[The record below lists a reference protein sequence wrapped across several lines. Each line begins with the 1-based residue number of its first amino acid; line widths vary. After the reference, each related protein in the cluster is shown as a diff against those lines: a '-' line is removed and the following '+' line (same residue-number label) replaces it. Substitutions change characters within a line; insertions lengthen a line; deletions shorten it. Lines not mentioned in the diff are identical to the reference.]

1 MTIFRKDR
9 TSGRGG
15 GVFIA
20 VSDKYIAS
28 HQPELDTDCEIL
40 WIKLETV
47 GSKCTYIGAFYRP
60 NENDESSLQL
70 LNSSLQRLR
79 TTNSNVWL
87 AGDFNLPG
95 IDWELGI
102 TKNDS
107 RFKNQHDEFLD
118 ILNDHG
124 LTQIITK
131 PTRDSNILDLFL
143 TNNETLITK
152 FDTLPSLG
160 ESDHDVVLVESLIK
174 PILNKAAP
182 RLKPLYN
189 KTNWDLLRAHCDL
202 IRDSFLKLDHETISI
217 ESMWKYFKSE
227 LSDAID
233 KFVPHKIV
241 SFKDN
246 LPWITKDI
254 LK

>member
-1 MTIFRKDR
+1 M
-9 TSGRGG
+9 
-15 GVFIA
+15 
-20 VSDKYIAS
+20 
-28 HQPELDTDCEIL
+28 
-40 WIKLETV
+40 
-47 GSKCTYIGAFYRP
+47 
-60 NENDESSLQL
+60 
-70 LNSSLQRLR
+70 LNSSLKWLHS
-79 TTNSNVWL
+79 TNSNIWL

-102 TKNDS
+102 TKHDS
-107 RFKNQHDEFLD
+107 RFKNQHDEFLE

-160 ESDHDVVLVESLIK
+160 ESDHDVILVESLIK
-174 PILNKAAP
+174 PILNKSTP

-189 KTNWDLLRAHCDL
+189 KTNWDSLRSHCDL
-202 IRDSFLKLDHETISI
+202 IKDSFLKLDHESMSV

-227 LSDAID
+227 LPNAVD
-233 KFVPHKIV
+233 KFVLHKIV
-241 SFKDN
+241 
-246 LPWITKDI
+246 
-254 LK
+254 